1 MSTDKGTEAH
11 RDAILHP
18 MGMFGRCGGALGV
31 LVLSVASLVAGCDF
45 TGSRTAD
52 RIDDALRPL
61 AGVSS
66 VSHTVSRNGGFGPTS
81 VTFDVYVRG
90 EASADQLSALTH
102 VFTDQIH
109 DSRAFRS
116 LTATLN
122 VRRWPEGRHLDSTMY
137 VELQPAAATPE
148 PPWQDWLKLSRG
160 EYGYEITGW
169 ASPSTYD
176 RPAGTSLDVT
186 LFDGK
191 DRRPDNIGATEFATA
206 VRRLGTDFPGSTS
219 DWVITNSFI
228 YSNDPPSIR
237 SGHGLPT
244 AAQLDLWEALDTIAP
259 VHGAFNL
266 GPLPGNRDQPD
277 RNRIRLNK
285 PAGRNV
291 DRIAEEQLQLIRKS
305 KTATAYTI
313 DDAQITVRP
322 GRCSAGVREPQPRT
336 APDVNLQ
343 SALRTQFETCPR

>member
-18 MGMFGRCGGALGV
+18 MGMFSRCGGALGV

-52 RIDDALRPL
+52 RIDDTLRPL
-61 AGVSS
+61 AGVTS
-66 VSHTVSRNGGFGPTS
+66 VSHTISHSGGPAPAS
-81 VTFDVYVRG
+81 ATFDVYVRG
-90 EASADQLSALTH
+90 EASADQLSALTR
-102 VFTDQIH
+102 VFTGQIH
-109 DSRAFRS
+109 DSRTFRS
-116 LTATLN
+116 WAATLN
-122 VRRWPEGRHLDSTMY
+122 VRRSPEGNHLFSTMY
-137 VELQPAAATPE
+137 VELRPSAATPE

-176 RPAGTSLDVT
+176 RPAGTSLNVT

-244 AAQLDLWEALDTIAP
+244 AAQLDLWEVLDAIAP
-259 VHGAFNL
+259 VHGAFNR
-266 GPLPGNRDQPD
+266 GPLPGNRNQPD
-277 RNRIRLNK
+277 RNSIQLTK
-285 PAGRNV
+285 LADRNMDHV
-291 DRIAEEQLQLIRKS
+291 AEEQLQLIKKS
-305 KTATAYTI
+305 GTSTVYTI
-313 DDAQITVRP
+313 GDAQITVRP

-343 SALRTQFETCPR
+343 SALRAQFETCPR

>member
-1 MSTDKGTEAH
+1 
-11 RDAILHP
+11 
-18 MGMFGRCGGALGV
+18 MGMFSRCGGALGV

-52 RIDDALRPL
+52 RIDDTLRPL

-66 VSHTVSRNGGFGPTS
+66 VSHTISHSGGPAPAS
-81 VTFDVYVRG
+81 ATFDVYVRG
-90 EASADQLSALTH
+90 EASADQLSALTR
-102 VFTDQIH
+102 VFTGQIH
-109 DSRAFRS
+109 DSRTFRS
-116 LTATLN
+116 WAATLN
-122 VRRWPEGRHLDSTMY
+122 VRRSPEGHHLDSTMY
-137 VELQPAAATPE
+137 VELRPSAATPE

-176 RPAGTSLDVT
+176 RPAGTSLNVT

-244 AAQLDLWEALDTIAP
+244 AAQLDLWEVLDAIAP
-259 VHGAFNL
+259 VHGAFNR
-266 GPLPGNRDQPD
+266 GPLPGNRNQPD
-277 RNRIRLNK
+277 RNSIQLTK
-285 PAGRNV
+285 LADRNMDHV
-291 DRIAEEQLQLIRKS
+291 AEEQLQLIKKS
-305 KTATAYTI
+305 GTSTVYTI
-313 DDAQITVRP
+313 GDAQITVRP

-343 SALRTQFETCPR
+343 SALRAQFETCPR

>member
-18 MGMFGRCGGALGV
+18 MGMFSRCGGALGV

-52 RIDDALRPL
+52 RIDDTLRPL
-61 AGVSS
+61 AGVTS
-66 VSHTVSRNGGFGPTS
+66 VSHTISHSGGPAPAS
-81 VTFDVYVRG
+81 ATFDVYVRG
-90 EASADQLSALTH
+90 EASADQLSALTR
-102 VFTDQIH
+102 VFTGQIH
-109 DSRAFRS
+109 DSRTFRS
-116 LTATLN
+116 WAATLN
-122 VRRWPEGRHLDSTMY
+122 VRRSPEGNHLFSTMY
-137 VELQPAAATPE
+137 VELRPSAATPE

-176 RPAGTSLDVT
+176 RPAGTSLNVT

-244 AAQLDLWEALDTIAP
+244 AAQLDLWEALDAIAP
-259 VHGAFNL
+259 VHGAFNR
-266 GPLPGNRDQPD
+266 GPLPGNRNQPD
-277 RNRIRLNK
+277 RNSIQLTK
-285 PAGRNV
+285 LADRNMDHV
-291 DRIAEEQLQLIRKS
+291 AEEQLQLIKKS
-305 KTATAYTI
+305 GTATVYTI
-313 DDAQITVRP
+313 GDAQITVRP

-336 APDVNLQ
+336 APDVALQ
-343 SALRTQFETCPR
+343 GELRAQFETCPR

>member
-1 MSTDKGTEAH
+1 
-11 RDAILHP
+11 
-18 MGMFGRCGGALGV
+18 MGMFGRRGGALGV

-45 TGSRTAD
+45 TGSRAAD
-52 RIDDALRPL
+52 RIDDTLRPL
-61 AGVSS
+61 AGVTS
-66 VSHTVSRNGGFGPTS
+66 VSHTISHSGGPAPAS
-81 VTFDVYVRG
+81 ATFDVYVRG
-90 EASADQLSALTH
+90 EASADQLSALTR
-102 VFTDQIH
+102 VFTGQIH
-109 DSRAFRS
+109 DSRTFRS
-116 LTATLN
+116 WAATLN
-122 VRRWPEGRHLDSTMY
+122 VRRSPEGNHLFSTMY
-137 VELQPAAATPE
+137 VELRPSAATPE

-176 RPAGTSLDVT
+176 RPAGTSLNVT

-244 AAQLDLWEALDTIAP
+244 AAQLDLWEALDAIAP
-259 VHGAFNL
+259 VHGAFNR
-266 GPLPGNRDQPD
+266 GPLPGNRNQPD
-277 RNRIRLNK
+277 RNSIQLTK
-285 PAGRNV
+285 LADRNMDHV
-291 DRIAEEQLQLIRKS
+291 AEEQLQLIKKS
-305 KTATAYTI
+305 GTATVYTI
-313 DDAQITVRP
+313 GDAQITVRP

-336 APDVNLQ
+336 APDVALQ
-343 SALRTQFETCPR
+343 GELRAQFETCPR

>member
-18 MGMFGRCGGALGV
+18 MGMFSRCGGALGV

-52 RIDDALRPL
+52 RIDDTLRPL
-61 AGVSS
+61 AGVTS
-66 VSHTVSRNGGFGPTS
+66 VSHTISHSGGPAPAS
-81 VTFDVYVRG
+81 ATFDVYVRG
-90 EASADQLSALTH
+90 EASADQLSALTR
-102 VFTDQIH
+102 VFTGQIH
-109 DSRAFRS
+109 DSRTFRS
-116 LTATLN
+116 WAATLN
-122 VRRWPEGRHLDSTMY
+122 VRRSPEGNHLFSTMY
-137 VELQPAAATPE
+137 VELRPSAATPE

-176 RPAGTSLDVT
+176 RPAGTSLNVT

-244 AAQLDLWEALDTIAP
+244 AAQLDLWEVLDAIAP
-259 VHGAFNL
+259 VHGAFNR
-266 GPLPGNRDQPD
+266 GPLPGNRNQPD
-277 RNRIRLNK
+277 RNSIQLTK
-285 PAGRNV
+285 LADRNMDHV
-291 DRIAEEQLQLIRKS
+291 AEEQLQLIKKS
-305 KTATAYTI
+305 GTSTVYTI
-313 DDAQITVRP
+313 GDAQITVRP